1 MVDVVD
7 VAVFIPIQSNPI
19 RASIF
24 ICINV
29 YVNILWIRITIKQ
42 EHQAPNINRFAS
54 SIRAH
59 WDAIWWLA
67 ISSLNQ
73 NQYALYCIVCAFE
86 LMLVRSFVCVQ
97 CGSLLTPFHL
107 YIHMYARAQRLNP
120 CKSSFLHIPLLL
132 NNIYS
137 QLWLADAG
145 WLGLTPTDCLF
156 LLEAHCN
163 LLEGSWTICCILQ
176 CDKNYKVRLIWHDRL
191 KQHSKMLLVI
201 SHDTMAHLYWN
212 AQTWNKTVC

>member
-1 MVDVVD
+1 MW
-7 VAVFIPIQSNPI
+7 
-19 RASIF
+19 
-24 ICINV
+24 
-29 YVNILWIRITIKQ
+29 WIWITIKQ

-86 LMLVRSFVCVQ
+86 LVLVRLFVCNVAVCSHLFIYIYIQ
-97 CGSLLTPFHL
+97 IKVYTLELSVWIHVNLHFFISLCYLTIFTVNFGWL
-107 YIHMYARAQRLNP
+107 ARAD
-120 CKSSFLHIPLLL
+120 S
-132 NNIYS
+132 
-137 QLWLADAG
+137 G
-145 WLGLTPTDCLF
+145 WLF
-156 LLEAHCN
+156 VLLEAHCN
-163 LLEGSWTICCILQ
+163 WLEGFWTICCILQ

-201 SHDTMAHLYWN
+201 PYNTMAHLYWN
-212 AQTWNKTVC
+212 SQTWNKTVC